1 MKIFSNFIISVIILV
16 CTGYAQTIPPN
27 KAVEETLLSSENI
40 VKNAPFSADVIS
52 ENIQTLVDGNKIK
65 NTFTSKM
72 YRDSEGRFRREGT
85 LNPGMIL
92 TPLFKVQPVF
102 HIVNPI
108 EGVNY
113 YLDSKTKTV
122 REMRMKPK
130 NYSSGDRKPI
140 EVPITSPTKVGKESQ
155 KIEEKMA
162 KVGEEKWKTGE
173 KITRIEEKVA
183 KTQEKLRDN
192 PKPNEVVIE
201 SDSVKSETLGTKQIE
216 GVEVEGT
223 RNIHLIN
230 AGAIGNEKPIE
241 IVYERWYSKELQL
254 IISSRFYDPRYGEQ
268 LYRLTNISR
277 NNPEQSLFEV
287 PKDYKIL
294 SQEKVIETPKK
305 ITTIPPKPPR
315 PPIEKR
321 P

>member
-1 MKIFSNFIISVIILV
+1 MKIFINFIISVIILV
-16 CTGYAQTIPPN
+16 CTGYAQTVPVN
-27 KAVEETLLSSENI
+27 KAVEETLVSSENI

-85 LNPGMIL
+85 LNPGIML
-92 TPLFKVQPVF
+92 TQLFKAQPVF

-108 EGVNY
+108 EGVSY
-113 YLDSKTKTV
+113 YLDSETKTA
-122 REMRMKPK
+122 REMRMKTK
-130 NYSSGDRKPI
+130 SYSPSDRKLFKDP
-140 EVPITSPTKVGKESQ
+140 TDLPTKAKEESR
-155 KIEEKMA
+155 KVEEKMA
-162 KVGEEKWKTGE
+162 KVGEEKWKIGE
-173 KITRIEEKVA
+173 KMAKVEEKMA
-183 KTQEKLRDN
+183 KTQEKLRDD
-192 PKPNEVVIE
+192 PKPNELVIE
-201 SDSVKSETLGTKQIE
+201 SDSVRSEKLGTKQIE

-223 RNIHLIN
+223 RNVHLIN

-277 NNPEQSLFEV
+277 SNPEQSLFEV

-294 SQEKVIETPKK
+294 SQGKPVEIPKK
-305 ITTIPPKPPR
+305 ITNDPPKPPR